1 MGKNNFGTRR
11 LIEIFPGGGR
21 GGANSLLVTRAKER
35 EGEKMTIVKWSGYH
49 KDDEIN
55 NFGGIER
62 PALYLIL

>member
-1 MGKNNFGTRR
+1 
-11 LIEIFPGGGR
+11 
-21 GGANSLLVTRAKER
+21 
-35 EGEKMTIVKWSGYH
+35 MTIVKWSGYH